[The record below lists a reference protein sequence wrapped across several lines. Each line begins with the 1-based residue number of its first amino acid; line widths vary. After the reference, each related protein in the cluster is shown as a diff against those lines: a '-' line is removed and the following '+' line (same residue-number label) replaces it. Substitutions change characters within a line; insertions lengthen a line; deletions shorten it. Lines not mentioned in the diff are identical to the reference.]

1 MRKGLRR
8 MKKGVVVLISL
19 VSLFLIVA
27 GCANYGR
34 LRLESGPGETI
45 TVQKLVENWENYDVL
60 ATGVEPN
67 VPSAIIFAPKNNDGR
82 KVIGE
87 RWWELDNQKSI
98 ANTVGWIK
106 NQNPLGPYYP
116 RLWRMLG
123 PDGHLYGYMY
133 TSWDS
138 AVMIVGPDKTM
149 KVLDIPVPPYQAVG
163 ASDARSAH

>member
-1 MRKGLRR
+1 
-8 MKKGVVVLISL
+8 MKRGSVLFSL
-19 VSLFLIVA
+19 ICVFLFLA

-34 LRLESGPGETI
+34 LRLESGYGETMTI
-45 TVQKLVENWENYDVL
+45 QKLVENWQNYDVL

-106 NQNPLGPYYP
+106 AEQPVGVYYP
-116 RLWRMLG
+116 RLWSMLG
-123 PDGHLYGYMY
+123 PDGDLYGYMY

-138 AVMIVGPDKTM
+138 AVMTVGPDKTM
-149 KVLDIPVPPYQAVG
+149 AVLDLPVPPYQAVG
-163 ASDARSAH
+163 GGNVRPAQ